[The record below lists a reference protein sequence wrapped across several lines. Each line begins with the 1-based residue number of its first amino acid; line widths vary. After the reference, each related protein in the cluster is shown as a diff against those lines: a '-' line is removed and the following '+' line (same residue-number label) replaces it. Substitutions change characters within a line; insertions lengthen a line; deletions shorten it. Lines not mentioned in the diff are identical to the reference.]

1 MIAIIL
7 HGMILAFGLILP
19 LGVQNVFIF
28 NQGANQPKFAYAI
41 PVVVTAALC
50 DTLLIILAVMGV
62 SVILL
67 TFPMLKLSI
76 FVVGIL
82 FLAYMGWAIWKSK
95 PSQKADYKPLSIKKQ
110 IIFAMSVSLLN
121 PHAILDTI
129 GVIGTSSLAYQGVE
143 KVIFTGST
151 IIVSWLWFIGLALAG
166 RYVGKIDQTGKM
178 MTIVNK
184 ISALII
190 WGVSIYLLYHI
201 IG

>member
-7 HGMILAFGLILP
+7 HGIILAFGLILP

-28 NQGANQPKFAYAI
+28 NQGANQPKFVYVI
-41 PVVVTAALC
+41 PVIVTAALC

-67 TFPMLKLSI
+67 TFPMLKVSI
-76 FVVGIL
+76 FIVGIL
-82 FLAYMGWAIWKSK
+82 FLVYMGWAIWKSK
-95 PSQKADYKPLSIKKQ
+95 PSETTDYKPLSIKKQ

-143 KVIFTGST
+143 KIIFTGST
-151 IIVSWLWFIGLALAG
+151 IIVSWLWFVGLALAG
-166 RYVGKIDQTGKM
+166 KYVGKLDHTGKM
-178 MTIVNK
+178 MNIINK
-184 ISALII
+184 FSALII
-190 WGVSIYLLYHI
+190 WGVGLYLLYQI
-201 IG
+201 I